1 MNYKKRAAL
10 LIIMIAS
17 LCALAVWGVARFRYR
32 SLRTTA
38 DWLQR
43 LPTQD
48 AVVFYIDFAAL
59 RKGGVLQMLSGS
71 LPGSKVVEEPEYK
84 VFVMKTEFDYMRDL
98 DAVLACFTPRAKYLV
113 VEGRFDWN
121 SLQSYAREQGG
132 ACRDALCRMSGSTPE
147 RKISYF
153 PLRPDLM
160 GLAVSPDDSAAIDME
175 ATAAR
180 RRTLEIPDAP
190 VWISIPPALLKTGT
204 DLPPG
209 TRMFATAMQDA
220 DDVSIAMA
228 PSGNRFEARLT
239 VQCRSERQATTLAAE
254 LGGITG
260 MLRDMFVREHQTPNP
275 RDLSGVLTS
284 GTFNH
289 LGTRVLGSWPLEK
302 GFVEGLFGGE

>member
-1 MNYKKRAAL
+1 VNYKKRAAL
-10 LIIMIAS
+10 LVIMIAS
-17 LCALAVWGVARFRYR
+17 LCGLAVWGVARFRYH

-59 RKGGVLQMLSGS
+59 RKGGMLQMLA
-71 LPGSKVVEEPEYK
+71 GSKVAEEPEYK
-84 VFVMKTEFDYMRDL
+84 VFVMKTEFDYTHDL

-113 VEGRFDWN
+113 VQGRFAWN

-147 RKISYF
+147 RKISFF

-160 GLAVSPDDSAAIDME
+160 GLAVGPDDSAAIDLE

-180 RRTLEIPDAP
+180 RRTLEMPDAP
-190 VWISIPPALLKTGT
+190 LWISIPPSLLKTGN
-204 DLPPG
+204 DMPPG
-209 TRMFATAMQDA
+209 TRMFAHTMENA
-220 DDVSIAMA
+220 DDVNIAMA
-228 PSGNRFEARLT
+228 PSGNRFEARLNM
-239 VQCRSERQATTLAAE
+239 QCRSEQQAAALAAQ
-254 LGGITG
+254 LVAITA
-260 MLRDMFVREHQTPNP
+260 MLREMIAREHQTPNP
-275 RDLSGVLTS
+275 GDLSGVLTS

-302 GFVEGLFGGE
+302 GFVEGLLGGS

>member
-17 LCALAVWGVARFRYR
+17 LCALAVWGVARLRYH

-59 RKGGVLQMLSGS
+59 RKGGVLQMLA
-71 LPGSKVVEEPEYK
+71 GSKLAEEPEYK
-84 VFVMKTEFDYMRDL
+84 VFVMKTEFDYTRDL

-113 VEGRFDWN
+113 AEGRFDWN
-121 SLQSYAREQGG
+121 SLQSYARDQGG
-132 ACRDALCRMSGSTPE
+132 TCRDALCRMRGSTPE
-147 RKISYF
+147 RKISFF
-153 PLRPDLM
+153 PLRPNLM
-160 GLAVSPDDSAAIDME
+160 GLAVGPDDSAAIDLE
-175 ATAAR
+175 STAVR
-180 RRTLEIPDAP
+180 RRVLELPDAP
-190 VWISIPPALLKTGT
+190 VWISVPPALLKTGN

-209 TRMFATAMQDA
+209 TRMFAHTLEDA

-228 PSGNRFEARLT
+228 PSGNRFEARLN
-239 VQCRSERQATTLAAE
+239 VQCRSEQQAVALAAQ
-254 LGGITG
+254 LGAITA
-260 MLRDMFVREHQTPNP
+260 MLREMIAREHQTPNP
-275 RDLSGVLTS
+275 RDLSGVLSS

-302 GFVEGLFGGE
+302 GFVEGLLGGG

>member
-1 MNYKKRAAL
+1 VNYKKRAAL

-17 LCALAVWGVARFRYR
+17 LCALAVWGVARLRYH

-59 RKGGVLQMLSGS
+59 RKDGVLQMLAGS
-71 LPGSKVVEEPEYK
+71 NVAAEPEYK
-84 VFVMKTEFDYMRDL
+84 VFVMKTEFDYTRDL

-113 VEGRFDWN
+113 VDGRFDWN
-121 SLQSYAREQGG
+121 SLQSYARDQGG
-132 ACRDALCRMSGSTPE
+132 TCRDALCRMRGSTPE
-147 RKISYF
+147 RKISFF
-153 PLRPDLM
+153 PLRPNLM
-160 GLAVSPDDSAAIDME
+160 GLAVGPDDSAAIDLE
-175 ATAAR
+175 STAAR
-180 RRTLEIPDAP
+180 RRPLELPDAP

-209 TRMFATAMQDA
+209 TRMFAHTLEDA

-228 PSGNRFEARLT
+228 PSGNRFEARLN
-239 VQCRSERQATTLAAE
+239 VQCRSEQQAVALAAQ
-254 LGGITG
+254 LGAITA
-260 MLRDMFVREHQTPNP
+260 MLREMIAREHQTPNP
-275 RDLSGVLTS
+275 RDLSGVLSS

-302 GFVEGLFGGE
+302 GFVEGLLGGG

>member
-1 MNYKKRAAL
+1 VNYKKRAAL

-17 LCALAVWGVARFRYR
+17 LCALAVWGVARLRYH

-59 RKGGVLQMLSGS
+59 RKGGVLHMLAGS
-71 LPGSKVVEEPEYK
+71 NVAEEPEYK
-84 VFVMKTEFDYMRDL
+84 VFVMKTEFDYTRDL

-113 VEGRFDWN
+113 AEGRFDWN
-121 SLQSYAREQGG
+121 SLQSYARDQGG
-132 ACRDALCRMSGSTPE
+132 TCRDALCRMRGSTPE
-147 RKISYF
+147 RKISFF
-153 PLRPDLM
+153 PLRPNLM
-160 GLAVSPDDSAAIDME
+160 GLAVGPDDSAAIDLE
-175 ATAAR
+175 STAVR
-180 RRTLEIPDAP
+180 RRVLELPDAP
-190 VWISIPPALLKTGT
+190 VWISVPPALLKTGN

-209 TRMFATAMQDA
+209 TRMFAHTLEDA

-228 PSGNRFEARLT
+228 PSGNRFEARLN
-239 VQCRSERQATTLAAE
+239 VQCRSEQQAVALAAQ
-254 LGGITG
+254 LGAITA
-260 MLRDMFVREHQTPNP
+260 MLREMIAREHQTPNP
-275 RDLSGVLTS
+275 RDLSGVLSS

-302 GFVEGLFGGE
+302 GFVEGLLGGG

>member
-17 LCALAVWGVARFRYR
+17 LCGLAVWGVARFRYR

-48 AVVFYIDFAAL
+48 AAVFYIDFAAL
-59 RKGGVLQMLSGS
+59 RKGGVLEMLA
-71 LPGSKVVEEPEYK
+71 GSKVAEEPEYK
-84 VFVMKTEFDYMRDL
+84 VFVMKTEFDYTRDL

-132 ACRDALCRMSGSTPE
+132 TCRDALCRMSGSTPE
-147 RKISYF
+147 RKISFF
-153 PLRPDLM
+153 PLRPNLM
-160 GLAVSPDDSAAIDME
+160 GLAVSPDDSAAIDLE
-175 ATAAR
+175 STAAR
-180 RRTLEIPDAP
+180 RRALDLPDAP
-190 VWISIPPALLKTGT
+190 VWVSIPPAMLKTGA
-204 DLPPG
+204 DMPPG
-209 TRMFATAMQDA
+209 TRMFAHTMEDA

-228 PSGNRFEARLT
+228 PTGNRFEARLN
-239 VQCRSERQATTLAAE
+239 VQCRSERQAAALAAQ
-254 LGGITG
+254 LAGITA
-260 MLRDMFVREHQTPNP
+260 MLREMIAREHQTPNP

-302 GFVEGLFGGE
+302 GFVEGLLGGE